1 MIGRQIS
8 YEITN
13 MWNPIKNNTKELIH
27 KTETDSNVS
36 KQNLWLPKGNVGGR
50 DKLGGWDLHICT
62 TAYKI
67 DK

>member
-1 MIGRQIS
+1 
-8 YEITN
+8 
-13 MWNPIKNNTKELIH
+13 MWNPIKNNAKELIH